1 MFTTVHEFVRQW
13 ARTLRDWFLSEHP
26 NPEYGK
32 FSEMESQ
39 AILLGILEGE
49 GQAIPHTASDGTT
62 TWTATS
68 KLTDHG
74 IRQGEVLAVMT
85 NATLH

>member
-1 MFTTVHEFVRQW
+1 MFTTVHKLVRQW
-13 ARTLRDWFLSEHP
+13 ARKLRDWFLSKHP
-26 NPEYGK
+26 KYGK
-32 FSEMESQ
+32 FSEMQAQ
-39 AILLGILEGE
+39 AILLIILEGE

-85 NATLH
+85 DATLH